1 MYLLILVLMAATIY
15 NAYTMGK
22 NINKIFELQLA
33 LKALNENY
41 QHMTNQLYILESTA
55 RELNERVKEN
65 G

>member
-1 MYLLILVLMAATIY
+1 MAATIY